1 MCSATHSAV
10 LIVNTV
16 SRFLFQFGDVATNM
30 EISPTRRIQTLEVY
44 ENLHRGDNGSK
55 ILANIHQ
62 SIPKVPDVL
71 WFKKL
76 LNFDRRKRPLPIAQ
90 DVPQL
95 SQADTRIQGASPV
108 PRPPTSSRLAATTGI
123 DPIDTSQPE
132 TRGSTPTKISNAD
145 TTVQNGSLR
154 SDRWTPV
161 RTLSGTVE
169 LQGTE
174 PLPPAVSLP
183 QLQATPESEKD
194 PAPPIGA
201 RSALGEPLNTTEN
214 QVSDPV
220 MSPAVPAMRFQ
231 TPEQRLRD
239 DSGLLHRNPQK
250 EQYALRHV
258 YMVVEHCMKD
268 SERTLAALLIDME
281 DHNGSRRIS
290 VTCYDGA
297 VDKAREIEA
306 ILFRAG
312 RGLQGYSFIV
322 RRKRSARTFGFK
334 GPGSGHGYEHISMA
348 DNARAHSGDA
358 YRYVYPSKFDHSNH
372 DERPHRPKGSQNYA
386 NTVYWTPQ
394 STMVECFCADQ
405 PSGNMAATPIRMHVG
420 LDDGTFATC
429 AWTCGGVVNVGGTN
443 YGLTTAHPYVLGD
456 AMQPTSPPR
465 VKQWFE
471 GTKMTEDSFADG
483 DLPEVDANFFPMH
496 EDLKSHWQPI
506 GKVSHYALAKIGFF
520 PSNNDWLLIDLPKDR
535 VVWNAFKGAAGSD
548 PNVLTVHT
556 SRAVLVATLL
566 GGSAYLILGDSPF
579 EVLKIG
585 LLEPLRKYTSVQEY
599 GTSN

>member
-1 MCSATHSAV
+1 M
-10 LIVNTV
+10 
-16 SRFLFQFGDVATNM
+16 ATNM
-30 EISPTRRIQTLEVY
+30 EISPTRRMQTLEVY

-76 LNFDRRKRPLPIAQ
+76 LNFDRRKRPLPTAQ

-95 SQADTRIQGASPV
+95 SQADTRVQGASPV
-108 PRPPTSSRLAATTGI
+108 PRPPTSSRLAATNGTG
-123 DPIDTSQPE
+123 PIDTIQPE
-132 TRGSTPTKISNAD
+132 TRGNIPTDTSNAH
-145 TTVQNGSLR
+145 TTVQNDLLR

-161 RTLSGTVE
+161 RNVSETGE
-169 LQGTE
+169 PQRTE

-183 QLQATPESEKD
+183 QPQATQESEKD

-201 RSALGEPLNTTEN
+201 RPAFGGPLDATGDHI
-214 QVSDPV
+214 SDPF
-220 MSPAVPAMRFQ
+220 MSSVVPAAIIHAL
-231 TPEQRLRD
+231 EQRLKD
-239 DSGLLHRNPQK
+239 DYGLLHRNPQK

-281 DHNGSRRIS
+281 DYNGSRRIS

-297 VDKAREIEA
+297 VNKAREIEA
-306 ILFRAG
+306 ILSRAG
-312 RGLQGYSFIV
+312 RGLQGYSFVV
-322 RRKRSARTFGFK
+322 RRKGGARAFGFK
-334 GPGSGHGYEHISMA
+334 GPGSGHDYEHISGT
-348 DNARAHSGDA
+348 DGARVHIGNA
-358 YRYVYPSKFDHSNH
+358 YRVYPSKFGHSNH

-429 AWTCGGVVNVGGTN
+429 AWTCGGIVNVGGTN

-456 AMQPTSPPR
+456 AMQPISPPR

-535 VVWNAFKGAAGSD
+535 VMWNEFKGAAGSD